1 MGSGYL
7 SLFLEALGLLGN
19 QSGGRGGFAQ
29 KAGCRKSKATSI
41 RSAHLNL
48 LLANVWSSD
57 DVVRNSRHL
66 RQVMATCDFGM
77 ARGWMSTPLNYSGII
92 GVSLA
97 ACPCDPAEL
106 NNGSGSSV
114 SPGCPAGGVPRK
126 RALPSSSSHP
136 SKKSPIAAVQKLWDE
151 GRMPFRW
158 IEPGLPATL
167 QALRPKPSAAFPDSF
182 QIDSS
187 VDSEKR
193 IGDGPA
199 PSPLRPCYL
208 CFALF

>member
-97 ACPCDPAEL
+97 ACPCDPTNSITAREAPFL
-106 NNGSGSSV
+106 RAAL
-114 SPGCPAGGVPRK
+114 PAGFRGNAR
-126 RALPSSSSHP
+126 SH
-136 SKKSPIAAVQKLWDE
+136 LH
-151 GRMPFRW
+151 
-158 IEPGLPATL
+158 PA
-167 QALRPKPSAAFPDSF
+167 
-182 QIDSS
+182 I
-187 VDSEKR
+187 
-193 IGDGPA
+193 
-199 PSPLRPCYL
+199 
-208 CFALF
+208 